1 MKYIHS
7 DYGREGLYL
16 PHQPTNSTECYNKLV
31 YLREREMNNRD
42 NKPYFIEPK
51 LSKRR
56 ERLIKTFWA
65 FRKIEE

>member
-31 YLREREMNNRD
+31 YLRERDRKNGISD
-42 NKPYFIEPK
+42 FIVPKP
-51 LSKRR
+51 SKRR

-65 FRKIEE
+65 FRKIEG